1 MNTMPPSISVARTA
15 VLVSSEILQGTGVT
29 CKSAKLRYSCQTH
42 DFRSHD
48 DGSCSGSME
57 RAHAMIDPSSVTA
70 LQRV

>member
-29 CKSAKLRYSCQTH
+29 RESANCNSSYETH